1 METVA
6 ENTKEK
12 SPTPGKADRQKFKRE
27 RPVPYSK
34 GNNQRRA
41 AGGPPFNRVLVTN
54 IPYEE
59 KWQALKDLFRQKI
72 GEVTYVE
79 LFTDENGRS
88 RGYGV
93 VEFRSKE
100 LCEKAVK
107 DMSKHEILGRKIIV
121 KEDYNGELISRVLRR
136 DNVMTMS
143 NNNNNRGSVGPQMPP
158 MPPPMRRQ
166 DIPPVG
172 LGGVGIG
179 VGMGLPRLGAG
190 DALEL
195 QKVLQRNGAG
205 VGGSGPVGKTV
216 FVANLDYKVTY
227 AKLKEVFSL
236 AGRIF
241 KVDMLLNKD
250 NKSRGMATITFE
262 DPMGAAEAISMLNG
276 QSLYERPMVVKM
288 DKDSGGRDGFKLPAG
303 LSGLG
308 PTLSA
313 RHRNVRDFAP
323 GGVGD
328 LSPNPAVGI
337 LGGGALA
344 GLSALSQQASHLNDT
359 LQSNPLVESR
369 NPLGGLA
376 SLAGL
381 SDLSRLAS
389 ISSASREPTID
400 QRFLEERARLLA
412 AAQGISAGPT
422 DRERIDMDIARV
434 DSRIRDLNRTIVDHG
449 RRTVDLPPMPPPMNM
464 SRSNG
469 NNGGMMNNSQRTR
482 GCTVFV
488 RNLAYTITWQQLRER
503 FNRCGTVMFADIKN
517 DNQGKSRGFG
527 YVRFEEP
534 DQAKAA
540 ARLFDQMEWEGRKLA
555 VELKP
560 ENRD

>member
-1 METVA
+1 MEVPA
-6 ENTKEK
+6 IKEDTPSNEK
-12 SPTPGKADRQKFKRE
+12 EPSPSPGKADRQKFKRE
-27 RPVPYSK
+27 RPGPYPK
-34 GNNQRRA
+34 GSRGRA
-41 AGGPPFNRVLVTN
+41 VGGPPFNRVLVTN

-93 VEFRSKE
+93 IEFRTKD
-100 LCEKAVK
+100 LCEEAVK
-107 DMSKHEILGRKIIV
+107 NMNKHEILGRKIIV
-121 KEDYNGELISRVLRR
+121 KEDYNGDLIGRVLRR
-136 DNVMTMS
+136 DGVVNS
-143 NNNNNRGSVGPQMPP
+143 NNRPSGGPAMPP

-166 DIPPVG
+166 DMPPVG
-172 LGGVGIG
+172 VGG
-179 VGMGLPRLGAG
+179 GMNLPNLPRLGAG
-190 DALEL
+190 DALDL
-195 QKVLQRNGAG
+195 QKVFQRNGAG
-205 VGGSGPVGKTV
+205 VGPMGKTV
-216 FVANLDYKVTY
+216 FIANLDYKVTY

-241 KVDMLLNKD
+241 KIDLLLDKD
-250 NKSRGMATITFE
+250 NKSRGMATITYE
-262 DPMGAAEAISMLNG
+262 EPMDAAQAISMLNG
-276 QSLYERPMVVKM
+276 QLLFDRPMVVKM
-288 DKDSGGRDGFKLPAG
+288 DKDNNNRDGFKLPAG
-303 LSGLG
+303 LSGIG
-308 PTLSA
+308 PTLNA
-313 RHRNVRDFAP
+313 RHRPGDFGPFKGP
-323 GGVGD
+323 GSVGD
-328 LSPNPAVGI
+328 LNPNPAVGL

-344 GLSALSQQASHLNDT
+344 GLSALSQQANHLNDA

-369 NPLGGLA
+369 NTLGAMA

-389 ISSASREPTID
+389 MGGGGRDPSLD
-400 QRFLEERARLLA
+400 QRFLEDRARLIA
-412 AAQGISAGPT
+412 AAQAGISGAA
-422 DRERIDMDIARV
+422 DRERIEMDIARV
-434 DSRIRDLNRTIVDHG
+434 DSRIRDLNRSIVDRG

-464 SRSNG
+464 ARNNG
-469 NNGGMMNNSQRTR
+469 NNGGMMNPSHQRR

-503 FNRCGTVMFADIKN
+503 FSRCGSVMFADIKM

-534 DQAKAA
+534 DQAMGSV
-540 ARLFDQMEWEGRKLA
+540 RVFDGMDWEGRKLA